1 MLWSLPSRS
10 TVASE
15 PRPTR
20 TMMPRIT
27 NLYAICGLTTLG
39 GLLQGFGVS
48 SLSAI
53 LATWQ
58 AS

>member
-1 MLWSLPSRS
+1 MK
-10 TVASE
+10 
-15 PRPTR
+15 
-20 TMMPRIT
+20 PRIT
-27 NLYAICGLTTLG
+27 NLYAICGLSTLG